1 MDKTPFE
8 NEDTSP
14 IEPDLGTEHSIVIK
28 EKMINVFSLPQKK
41 QLSGSPKDENN
52 PLPEEKPI
60 DEEWLLLSRDWQTQP
75 YAKTDI
81 RKLVKQT
88 KNRTLKAK
96 LLFAIN
102 VFFTLAIVGT
112 FFIAMYQG
120 DWDMPTLI
128 YLGFGSIGSIIFVY
142 YELKIRLSVW
152 SHLCDSPDKAIA
164 NAIAGVE
171 SSINYLKLTKLSF
184 YILLPVVNYYLYVMS
199 KTSGTPLWISLSMI
213 NFIMLIS
220 WLITHWFHNK
230 RLQERSK
237 LHS

>member
-1 MDKTPFE
+1 MNTAHKQKNMKNTMTTTQKLAEQQLDKDWLHITQDWQNQPFE
-8 NEDTSP
+8 
-14 IEPDLGTEHSIVIK
+14 
-28 EKMINVFSLPQKK
+28 
-41 QLSGSPKDENN
+41 
-52 PLPEEKPI
+52 
-60 DEEWLLLSRDWQTQP
+60 
-75 YAKTDI
+75 KTDI

-102 VFFTLAIVGT
+102 VFCTLAIVST
-112 FFIAMYQG
+112 FFIALYQG
-120 DWDMPTLI
+120 DWDMPTLA
-128 YLGFGSIGSIIFVY
+128 YLGLGSIGSIIFIY

-199 KTSGTPLWISLSMI
+199 KISGTPLWISLSMI

-220 WLITHWFHNK
+220 WLITHWFHKK

>member
-14 IEPDLGTEHSIVIK
+14 IEPDLGTEHSLVIK

-41 QLSGSPKDENN
+41 QLSGSSKDENN

-112 FFIAMYQG
+112 FFIKVA
-120 DWDMPTLI
+120 
-128 YLGFGSIGSIIFVY
+128 
-142 YELKIRLSVW
+142 
-152 SHLCDSPDKAIA
+152 
-164 NAIAGVE
+164 
-171 SSINYLKLTKLSF
+171 
-184 YILLPVVNYYLYVMS
+184 
-199 KTSGTPLWISLSMI
+199 
-213 NFIMLIS
+213 
-220 WLITHWFHNK
+220 
-230 RLQERSK
+230 
-237 LHS
+237 